1 MQPFESETTLDAIEA
16 NAPGRSSWRW
26 QYREYLGEFLS
37 TYIML
42 TIGIGIV
49 MQLTLVHPN
58 LPGGFGIGWLTWGL
72 AVMCGIY
79 VAGGISG
86 AHMNPSVTLALA
98 VHGRFPLRKVP
109 GFILAQ
115 VAAAFVTAAVLY
127 ALYYAEFQT
136 MDPFRTVTGANA
148 TSVAFYTNP
157 TKGRSIWQD
166 FFGEA
171 FATMLLLIV
180 IFASGVADNNA
191 KPING
196 LGALVVGLTLV
207 GVGMATGEYAL
218 NPARDIG
225 PRIFTSMVYG
235 GGVFTVGGFYFI
247 VPWIAPFVGAVL
259 GGFIHDTFCAY

>member
-1 MQPFESETTLDAIEA
+1 MSKTPEAIE
-16 NAPGRSSWRW
+16 NNSSNSQSLRF

-49 MQLTLVHPN
+49 IQLTVVHPN
-58 LPGGFGIGWLTWGL
+58 LSAGFGIGWLTWGL

-98 VHGRFPLRKVP
+98 VHGRFPFRKVP

-115 VAAAFVTAAVLY
+115 IAAAFLTAAVLFL
-127 ALYYAEFQT
+127 LYLAEFQAF
-136 MDPFRTVTGANA
+136 DPRRTVSGANA

-157 TKGRSIWQD
+157 TKGRSLLQD

-171 FATMLLLIV
+171 FATMMLLIV
-180 IFASGVADNNA
+180 IFATGVTDNDA
-191 KPING
+191 KPVNG
-196 LGALVVGLTLV
+196 LAALVVGLTV
-207 GVGMATGEYAL
+207 AGVGIATGAYAL

-225 PRIFTSMVYG
+225 PRIFTAMVYG
-235 GGVFTVGGFYFI
+235 GEVFTVGGFYFV
-247 VPWIAPFVGAVL
+247 VPWLAPFVGAVA
-259 GGFIHDTFCAY
+259 GGFIHDMFCVY